1 MGMWHSRHDAM
12 SSSTYKVHVGQFDN
26 HLQAPAS
33 AQIRVITSL
42 DLAWTD
48 HAHIADT
55 VILIQLYILTIDY
68 L

>member
-1 MGMWHSRHDAM
+1 M
-12 SSSTYKVHVGQFDN
+12 GQFDN